1 MTTPTKTPSGGAP
14 TKSEREWLRTFMHM
28 IRVSPSLV
36 REPDLID
43 RQVNKKY
50 NLGLDLDRP
59 KDPTETQRVA
69 SKMFC
74 SSVTPQR
81 FAFFMRDDE
90 LRAEMRDLLTEVPL
104 FEGYFKMRTLPS
116 LPSSTQTPRRS
127 A

>member
-14 TKSEREWLRTFMHM
+14 TKSEREWLRTFMRM

-43 RQVNKKY
+43 RQVNEKY
-50 NLGLDLDRP
+50 NLGLELDRP
-59 KDPTETQRVA
+59 KDPTETRRVA

-81 FAFFMRDDE
+81 FAFFMRDGTSG
-90 LRAEMRDLLTEVPL
+90 RDA
-104 FEGYFKMRTLPS
+104 RPS
-116 LPSSTQTPRRS
+116 DRGTPCSRDISR
-127 A
+127 